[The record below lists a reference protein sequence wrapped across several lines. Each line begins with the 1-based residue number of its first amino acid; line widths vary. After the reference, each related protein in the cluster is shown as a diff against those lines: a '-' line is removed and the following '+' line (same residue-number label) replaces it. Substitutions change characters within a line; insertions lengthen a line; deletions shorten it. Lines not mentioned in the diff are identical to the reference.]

1 MSEMNEA
8 NNRQS
13 EEYMMD
19 DFLQQV
25 QKMQMRG
32 PGVVEESF
40 KFYEKWIMHCMTLFG
55 EESKIVAIAQDLMA
69 DLLASN
75 GEWAPAFESYY
86 DALRSTMFSFGDNHI
101 RTALILEKIGNV
113 CLQMQ
118 DLDGALNAFTNSMEK
133 FRRILPLT
141 DPQII
146 ASFHN
151 IARTHCLNGDDQSLR
166 KALAVYQ
173 HSLVTQRSS
182 LKRDLLTEATALSS
196 VGQIC
201 SRLGFLDAAIGA
213 HEEAL
218 SLKSRVLG
226 DNHFDIST
234 TLFAIANI
242 HFNEKDYELA
252 LMTFKDCLDIR
263 RSNSCNAEDIS
274 TDLFNIA
281 AVSAENG
288 NPTQAIDFFNQAI
301 SVETASTSE
310 SNDTIL
316 QCIHHIATLH
326 QSQGKIDEAI
336 KSALQASELALS
348 DEKVS
353 LSYKLEL
360 IRLSG
365 NFYLEKGDVTKAHE
379 CFAKARELGC
389 KSGLPAS
396 SKPVS
401 ARAA

>member
-1 MSEMNEA
+1 
-8 NNRQS
+8 
-13 EEYMMD
+13 
-19 DFLQQV
+19 
-25 QKMQMRG
+25 
-32 PGVVEESF
+32 
-40 KFYEKWIMHCMTLFG
+40 
-55 EESKIVAIAQDLMA
+55 
-69 DLLASN
+69 
-75 GEWAPAFESYY
+75 
-86 DALRSTMFSFGDNHI
+86 
-101 RTALILEKIGNV
+101 
-113 CLQMQ
+113 
-118 DLDGALNAFTNSMEK
+118 
-133 FRRILPLT
+133 
-141 DPQII
+141 
-146 ASFHN
+146 
-151 IARTHCLNGDDQSLR
+151 
-166 KALAVYQ
+166 VYQ

-274 TDLFNIA
+274 TVLFNIA